1 LNSEE
6 VVKMDSQTRRKFIT
20 AFALISG
27 VLIVGA
33 FCAQQYVT
41 YRSESETLAA
51 AIHWVDHQLKR
62 TQGVEGKS
70 GSLDEAVKGVEDK
83 LSQQRLQVPAKLDVE
98 GFLNYLSA
106 MVNEFDVE
114 VKASHA
120 EFLSLD
126 FYDQA
131 TLELKLAGD
140 DKDIRALLDRVRSGA
155 RLTRCKVLQCANKEC
170 DVELS
175 IFSIPQPEEEHLS
188 VFDLQACA
196 EFRSK
201 VWLWPFQGRI
211 QDRCQELKSLCE
223 ERQRQSGA
231 VRSTQ
236 ELVEKLRFSQLIGE
250 VINHLATTET
260 PSGRD

>member
-1 LNSEE
+1 MEP
-6 VVKMDSQTRRKFIT
+6 QTRRKLIT

-27 VLIVGA
+27 ALIVGA

-41 YRSESETLAA
+41 YRSESRTLAA
-51 AIHWVDHQLKR
+51 AIHRVDHELRRIQA
-62 TQGVEGKS
+62 VEGQPS
-70 GSLDEAVKGVEDK
+70 RLDEAIKGVEEK
-83 LSQQRLQVPAKLDVE
+83 LSQQRLQVPATLDVE
-98 GFLNYLSA
+98 GFLNYFAA

-140 DKDIRALLDRVRSGA
+140 DKAIRALLDKVSSGT
-155 RLTRCKVLQCANKEC
+155 RLTQHKVLQCANKEC
-170 DVELS
+170 DVELT
-175 IFSIPQPEEEHLS
+175 IFSVPEPEEEHLS
-188 VFDLQACA
+188 VFDMHTCA
-196 EFRSK
+196 EFNSK

-211 QDRCQELKSLCE
+211 QDRCEELKNLCK
-223 ERQRQSGA
+223 ERQRQGSA
-231 VRSTQ
+231 IRSTQ

-250 VINHLATTET
+250 VIKHLAPAET
-260 PSGRD
+260 PSDREPVL